1 MADPTARKSL
11 LHDRP
16 YPRKVHTDPGTAVWP
31 PDRAPSP
38 DYPEVSLDLYLGLFR
53 RRKGIVSL
61 TFVLVFLLG
70 LFVTRAITPTYRVA
84 TRILLEGPEIGTVD
98 HTVADPLSNLFMPDA
113 GHDIATQIQVLQ
125 GAQVLAD
132 AYQEVGIPASAVRLD
147 IQQVGATDII
157 EIGAESTT
165 PELAAQIVRQMPL
178 TYRTYLTGHRKAEL
192 REALSFSQAR
202 LRAEQ
207 TRLRQAEQRLEQFMA
222 SLHMPDLEAVKNDQ
236 IARLGDRRADLTRL
250 AMETARAE
258 ARLQSAL
265 ANRHRQPAVVEN
277 RTTTFSSFQ
286 RGSVSEDI
294 ARLELARQEA
304 LNLYRPDQFQVRRL
318 DTLIAAQQQRLE
330 RTPDRFETDV
340 CVTNP
345 NLDAYDQQIAEARG
359 NWGAA
364 CASLARRRQAVVDGN
379 AALQKYSAL
388 DTRLLDLQGELQRR
402 EETVAALT
410 RTVTLLDLRDK
421 AAHDPVRVVSAPGMP
436 EQIEPKM
443 LTNLTY
449 SFVVGVILA
458 LALALLQEFLD
469 DRLTSPEEVHV
480 RHHMAML
487 GYVPLIDAEE
497 SRLLNER
504 RSSSFVLES
513 YRVLRANVQFAA
525 TGAGAKSLVVTSTI
539 PDEGKSLT
547 AANLAVALALDGQR
561 VILVDTDLRRPSL
574 HTKFGTAQSPGL
586 THILLDPTGLRE
598 ALRPTSLP
606 NLLLLTAGT
615 LPPNPTELLHSQ
627 PMQRIHEQLTAW
639 ADVVI
644 YDSPP
649 CLAAGADT
657 QVLAE
662 LACGVLYVVQFG
674 ETRRS
679 GLQHALELLAQTTT
693 PLLGVIY
700 NKIDLEQG
708 RPLYEAGYFNYDL
721 TTQGDRAC
729 HNRSEFEVL
738 LSHRDRATARGA
750 GNVEAPSSPPL
761 DRQTDREER
770 VEPQA
775 SAAVDGTADGRD
787 EETEEGM
794 PV

>member
-1 MADPTARKSL
+1 MAALTAHKSL

-16 YPRKVHTDPGTAVWP
+16 SPRKVQTDPGTAVWP

-38 DYPEVSLDLYLGLFR
+38 DIPGISLDLYIDVFR
-53 RRKGIVSL
+53 RRKGILSL

-70 LFVTRAITPTYRVA
+70 LFVTRATTPTYRVA
-84 TRILLEGPEIGTVD
+84 TRILLEGPEIVRVA

-125 GAQVLAD
+125 GTQVLAD
-132 AYQEVGIPASAVRLD
+132 AYQEVGVPASAVRLD
-147 IQQVGATDII
+147 IQQVGRTDVI
-157 EIGAESTT
+157 EIGAESTI

-192 REALSFSQAR
+192 REALSSSQEQ
-202 LRAEQ
+202 LRSEQ
-207 TRLRQAEQRLEQFMA
+207 TRLRQAEQRLEQFMTGFH
-222 SLHMPDLEAVKNDQ
+222 LPDLPAVRDQ
-236 IARLGDRRADLTRL
+236 QIVRENENREDRYKAEVEVAT
-250 AMETARAE
+250 AE
-258 ARLQSAL
+258 AKLRSAL
-265 ANRHRQPAVVEN
+265 ASRRNQPDVIMS
-277 RTTTFSSFQ
+277 RTTTVSPTWRVPV
-286 RGSVSEDI
+286 RGDI
-294 ARLELARQEA
+294 ARLELERQQA
-304 LNLYRPDQFQVRRL
+304 LNLYRPDQFQVRRI
-318 DTLIAAQQQRLE
+318 DMLIDQEQKRLE
-330 RTPDRFETDV
+330 RTPDRDETEV
-340 CVTNP
+340 RATNP
-345 NLDAYDQQIAEARG
+345 YLDYYDQRIADAHAALAAAR
-359 NWGAA
+359 
-364 CASLARRRQAVVDGN
+364 ASLAQAQHAVVVGS
-379 AALQKYSAL
+379 AALKKYSAL
-388 DTRLLDLQGELQRR
+388 ETRRMDLLRDLANR
-402 EETVAALT
+402 EETVAELT
-410 RTVTLLDLRDK
+410 HAVDLLDLRDK
-421 AAHDPVRVVSAPGMP
+421 ATHDPVTVISPPGTP
-436 EQIEPKM
+436 EQIEPKV
-443 LTNLTY
+443 LTNLSY
-449 SFVVGVILA
+449 SLVVGLILSIVMV
-458 LALALLQEFLD
+458 LLQEFLD
-469 DRLTSPEEVHV
+469 ERLASLEEVSDLIQAPV
-480 RHHMAML
+480 L
-487 GYVPLIDAEE
+487 GYVPLIDEDE
-497 SRLLNER
+497 THLLDQR

-525 TGAGAKSLVVTSTI
+525 MGAGAKSLVVTSTI

-547 AANLAVALALDGQR
+547 AANLAVALALDGRR

-574 HTKFGTAQSPGL
+574 HTKFSTAQSPGL

-657 QVLAE
+657 QVLAG
-662 LACGVLYVVQFG
+662 LAGGVLYVVQFG

-679 GLQHALELLAQTTT
+679 GLQHALDLLAQTTT

-729 HNRSEFEVL
+729 HNRSEFEAL
-738 LSHRDRATARGA
+738 LSHRDRATK
-750 GNVEAPSSPPL
+750 P
-761 DRQTDREER
+761 
-770 VEPQA
+770 
-775 SAAVDGTADGRD
+775 
-787 EETEEGM
+787 
-794 PV
+794 